1 MRLRSLYAQLFSL
14 FGATFVLAG
23 VLLWTGLSG
32 GFNLWRSQAL
42 QNNLTHYG
50 ELLAREI
57 GVPPDPDKAR
67 DLSARLSME
76 IFWWGPWGT
85 GSVSGKSAPLPP
97 YHQLFVTVSGQSF
110 LFAARTPLFSP
121 NFEGLALALPLVLSV
136 LLGGLWILRRLLAP
150 LRRLTEVASALGQEG
165 WDLRIPVE
173 GEGDLA
179 ALARTFNSMADRI
192 EGYWK
197 SRQSLLG
204 AVSHE
209 LRSPLTRMRVAL
221 EFVGNPELQAT
232 LLEEVGTMNRI
243 TEILLER
250 ERLARRPDLLNRS
263 EVEVGPWVDE
273 VLEPFVRGGLSCTAE
288 GDPIAVG
295 FDRDRMSLVLVNL
308 VENVRRHAPGSPVW
322 VRWAPGPH
330 GFHLSVEDRGPGIP
344 REALGHW
351 GEPFERNLSVGT
363 APKTPG
369 HGLGSSLARS
379 VVEAHGG
386 RITLEVPQTGGLRVH
401 IVLP

>member
-1 MRLRSLYAQLFSL
+1 
-14 FGATFVLAG
+14 
-23 VLLWTGLSG
+23 
-32 GFNLWRSQAL
+32 
-42 QNNLTHYG
+42 
-50 ELLAREI
+50 
-57 GVPPDPDKAR
+57 
-67 DLSARLSME
+67 
-76 IFWWGPWGT
+76 
-85 GSVSGKSAPLPP
+85 
-97 YHQLFVTVSGQSF
+97 
-110 LFAARTPLFSP
+110 
-121 NFEGLALALPLVLSV
+121 
-136 LLGGLWILRRLLAP
+136 
-150 LRRLTEVASALGQEG
+150 
-165 WDLRIPVE
+165 
-173 GEGDLA
+173 
-179 ALARTFNSMADRI
+179 
-192 EGYWK
+192 
-197 SRQSLLG
+197 
-204 AVSHE
+204 
-209 LRSPLTRMRVAL
+209 
-221 EFVGNPELQAT
+221 
-232 LLEEVGTMNRI
+232 
-243 TEILLER
+243 
-250 ERLARRPDLLNRS
+250 
-263 EVEVGPWVDE
+263 
-273 VLEPFVRGGLSCTAE
+273 RGGLSCTAE